1 MTTPSS
7 RNYALTQLDH
17 YNRLKQRFAARDRI
31 NETIHQVRQGNIRQL
46 FPSELNFSIT
56 FDGSPIAN
64 FIDIVAHDMAEGI
77 SPLPSLACAAGKMKS
92 DADLKRA
99 DTKNR
104 IGDEYWR
111 WSRLQLQMI
120 KGSDRYVSYGF
131 LPFFVA
137 PDIEGKCPY
146 IFVEDPRKA
155 YYELDRYGRTK
166 VYSYQWKKSIDDLC
180 AMFPEYAS
188 DIRTDPKR
196 ATRRGSAN
204 SDDSE
209 LELIRWVDEKSVILM
224 LPDRDGLVLDSYDHM
239 MPRAPVWIAERPGED
254 DSPRGQFDD
263 VIWVQVARSIMATLA
278 LEAASI
284 AVQAPIAVPSDMD
297 QLAIGPHA
305 IMQADD
311 AQAIHKVNLDLPTQ
325 IFAENASLDN
335 ELRVGSRYPEARS
348 GGVNASVITG
358 KGVEALL
365 GTFDS
370 QIKGAQ
376 EVFREALQNVTSY
389 CFQMDEVWWPDES
402 KTLSGTISG
411 TSYETTYIPAEDI
424 AGKYNCRV
432 NYGFLTG
439 MQPSQAYVTILQLE
453 GAGLIAR
460 GTAQDNLPFQLDQ
473 IQEDKKINVQGFRE
487 ALKQGLFAMVQGTGA
502 MVAQGQDPLPLIK
515 MVTSTIHQLQEGTSV
530 EDAVE
535 AGLAQMAAE
544 QQAAQQAA
552 QEQQAQAQEAQ
563 GAGPGQASPGAGAPP
578 GGPPGAG
585 GGPQGVAPGQ
595 AGLPP
600 GGRPALEQLIA
611 GFRGNANLPVNQSQ
625 IRRQIPI
632 GSA

>member
-1 MTTPSS
+1 MSAPSQV
-7 RNYALTQLDH
+7 YAATQLNH
-17 YNRLKQRFAARDRI
+17 YKRLKQRFHKRDRI
-31 NETIHQVRQGNIRQL
+31 NETIHEVRQGNIRQL

-64 FIDIVAHDMAEGI
+64 FVDIVAHDMAEGI
-77 SPLPSLACAAGKMKS
+77 AALPSLACASGQMKT

-111 WSRLQLQMI
+111 WSRLQLQMF
-120 KGSDRYVSYGF
+120 KGADRYVTYGF

-137 PDIEGKCPY
+137 PDTEGKCPY

-166 VYSYQWKKSIDDLC
+166 VYSYQWKKSIDELV
-180 AMFPEYAS
+180 AMFPEHAS
-188 DIRTDPKR
+188 AIRTDPK
-196 ATRRGSAN
+196 APNRRSQQA
-204 SDDSE
+204 SDDTE
-209 LELIRWVDEKSVILM
+209 LDLIRWVDDKQVILM
-224 LPDRDGLVLDSYDHM
+224 LPERDGLILDSYEHL

-284 AVQAPIAVPSDMD
+284 AVQAPIAVPSDVD
-297 QLAIGPHA
+297 QLSIGPHA

-348 GGVNASVITG
+348 GGVNSSVITG

-376 EVFREALQNVTSY
+376 EVLREALQNITSF
-389 CFQMDEVWWPDES
+389 CFEMDEKWWPNES
-402 KTLSGTISG
+402 KTLTGTISG
-411 TSYETTYIPAEDI
+411 TSYETHYTPAADI
-424 AGKYNCRV
+424 NGRYVCRV

-502 MVAQGQDPLPLIK
+502 MVAQGQDPLPLMK
-515 MVTSTIHQLQEGTSV
+515 MVVQTIHQLQEGVTV

-535 AGLAQMAAE
+535 QGFEALA
-544 QQAAQQAA
+544 AAQQQAQQQAEEA
-552 QEQQAQAQEAQ
+552 QEQAQ
-563 GAGPGQASPGAGAPP
+563 GAQGPEAGGAPP
-578 GGPPGAG
+578 GQGGPPGG
-585 GGPQGVAPGQ
+585 PGGPQGVAPGQ

-611 GFRGNANLPVNQSQ
+611 GFRGNGNLPVLQSQ
-625 IRRQIPI
+625 VRRQIPI
-632 GSA
+632 GTG